1 MHWMFLQGDG
11 MPNYTE
17 NHVVISGVEQDVYES
32 TKSLIRPVIGDQNKF
47 EEDYEIDFWEV
58 VPAPNFRAAPKAP
71 EPNILHRALYG
82 EIKNEDIERWGVGDP
97 EHEKICIPE
106 RLSKLTKTYRAPFVK
121 AAIAYLTSR
130 SGFQDGTEER
140 EKYLEELLGD
150 VQAMQ
155 DNLTRNGSPTLYD
168 WMMNNW
174 GSNYSCTVQVSVKP
188 KESKNY
194 STEIY
199 FLTPWSGVFPV
210 VSELAKKNPKVLV
223 EYLATDEGKDYSM
236 TYRFRK
242 GELVKAVQVKHGR

>member
-1 MHWMFLQGDG
+1 
-11 MPNYTE
+11 MPNFTE
-17 NHVVISGVEQDVYES
+17 NRVVISGAEQDVAES
-32 TKSLIRPVIGDQNKF
+32 TKSLIRPVIADQN
-47 EEDYEIDFWEV
+47 ESDERCEIDFGGLL
-58 VPAPNFRAAPKAP
+58 PAPNFRPAPKAP

-82 EIKNEDIERWGVGDP
+82 EIRNEVIERWVVGDP
-97 EHEKICIPE
+97 EHEKISIPE
-106 RLSKLTKTYRAPFVK
+106 KLSQLTKAYRVPFVR
-121 AAIAYLTSR
+121 AAIKYLTSR
-130 SGFQDGTEER
+130 SGFQDRTEER
-140 EKYLEELLGD
+140 EKYLEELLAD
-150 VQAMQ
+150 VQAME
-155 DNLTRNGSPTLYD
+155 DNLTKNGSLTLYD
-168 WMMNNW
+168 WMMDNW
-174 GSNYSCTVQVSVKP
+174 GSNHSCTVQVSVKP